1 MKIIGL
7 GVLAFV
13 IWSVF
18 SSWVFNDKL
27 LPVFRKKTPVVTA
40 PDNETR
46 VADSLAQLK
55 ASMPKDLLIY
65 FDFDRSKLKT
75 DPQLAGSIV
84 PFRSWLEKY
93 PGSKL
98 LVTGHTD
105 LIGTPEYNIQLGLER
120 ARIVADHIQ
129 TLGINGSRIIVESAG
144 EGRPIAGYITE
155 ENRAKNRR
163 TEITIKM
170 Q

>member
-1 MKIIGL
+1 MRIIGL

-18 SSWVFNDKL
+18 SAWIFNDKL
-27 LPVFRKKTPVVTA
+27 LPVFRNRTPLETA
-40 PDNETR
+40 PGNETR

-55 ASMPKDLLIY
+55 ASMPKELMIY
-65 FDFDRSKLKT
+65 FDFNKSKLKT
-75 DPQLAGSIV
+75 DLQLGGIIA
-84 PFRSWLEKY
+84 PFKAWLDKY
-93 PGSKL
+93 PGSRL
-98 LVTGHTD
+98 LITGHTD
-105 LIGTPEYNIQLGLER
+105 LVGTNEYNMQLGLER
-120 ARIVADHIQ
+120 AQIVAGYIQ
-129 TLGINGSRIIVESAG
+129 NLGINGSRIQVESRG
-144 EGRPIAGYITE
+144 ETQPIAGYITE